1 MQYLTLILFY
11 LSIHTISIAAPIK
24 GFNAHYDLYYNDMY
38 IGKTRRHL
46 INNNNI
52 LTFSSIAKTDGI
64 AAWFK
69 DITIFETSKLHYKN
83 NQLNFVSYDY
93 DEVKNKEKSIYKLH
107 IDKKIKFT
115 IHIPKNI
122 ILLSII
128 YMTCLVLQLQ
138 LCKI

>member
-69 DITIFETSKLHYKN
+69 DITILKPVNYTIKTTSL
-83 NQLNFVSYDY
+83 
-93 DEVKNKEKSIYKLH
+93 
-107 IDKKIKFT
+107 
-115 IHIPKNI
+115 
-122 ILLSII
+122 ILFPTTT
-128 YMTCLVLQLQ
+128 M
-138 LCKI
+138 K